1 MSKIYESEEEVKWSE
16 KKRWALFG
24 LPWTFTTYSL
34 TEDKLLIDSGLLV
47 QKQEEILL
55 YRVLDITLTRN
66 VIQRMF
72 KLGTVKLRA
81 ADQSTPY
88 LELKNIPNAKNVKNM
103 LSKYVEL
110 AKDKKRVGSS
120 ELMGTVRDF

>member
-1 MSKIYESEEEVKWSE
+1 MSEFDIEEEVKWSE
-16 KKRWALFG
+16 KKRWTLFG

-34 TEDKLLIDSGLLV
+34 TESKILIDSGIVVLR
-47 QKQEEILL
+47 QEEILL
-55 YRVLDITLTRN
+55 YRVLDITMTMNLF
-66 VIQRMF
+66 QRMF
-72 KLGTVKLRA
+72 KLGTIRIRS

-88 LELKNIPNAKNVKNM
+88 LELKNIPNTKKVKNM
-103 LSKYVEL
+103 LSKYVEA

>member
-1 MSKIYESEEEVKWSE
+1 MSEFDIEEEVKWSE
-16 KKRWALFG
+16 KKRWTLFG

-34 TEDKLLIDSGLLV
+34 TESKILIDSGIVVLR
-47 QKQEEILL
+47 QEEILL
-55 YRVLDITLTRN
+55 YRVLDITMTMNLF
-66 VIQRMF
+66 QRMF
-72 KLGTVKLRA
+72 KLGTIRIGS

-88 LELKNIPNAKNVKNM
+88 LELKNIPNTKKVKNM
-103 LSKYVEL
+103 LSKYVEA

>member
-1 MSKIYESEEEVKWSE
+1 MSEFDIEEEVKWSE
-16 KKRWALFG
+16 KKRWTLFG

-34 TEDKLLIDSGLLV
+34 TESKILIDSGIVVLR
-47 QKQEEILL
+47 QEEILL
-55 YRVLDITLTRN
+55 YRVLDITMTMNLF
-66 VIQRMF
+66 QRMF
-72 KLGTVKLRA
+72 KLGTIRIRS

-88 LELKNIPNAKNVKNM
+88 LELKNIPNTKKVKNL
-103 LSKYVEL
+103 LSKYVEA

>member
-1 MSKIYESEEEVKWSE
+1 MSEFDIEEEVKWSE
-16 KKRWALFG
+16 KKRWTLFG

-34 TEDKLLIDSGLLV
+34 TESKILIDSGIVVLR
-47 QKQEEILL
+47 QEEILL
-55 YRVLDITLTRN
+55 YRVLDITMTMNLF
-66 VIQRMF
+66 QRIF
-72 KLGTVKLRA
+72 KLGTIRIRS

-88 LELKNIPNAKNVKNM
+88 LELKNIPNTKKVKNL
-103 LSKYVEL
+103 LSKYVEA

>member
-1 MSKIYESEEEVKWSE
+1 MSEFDIEEEVKWSE
-16 KKRWALFG
+16 KKRWTLFG

-34 TEDKLLIDSGLLV
+34 TESKILIDSGIVVLR
-47 QKQEEILL
+47 QEEILL
-55 YRVLDITLTRN
+55 YRVLDITMTMNLF
-66 VIQRMF
+66 QRIF
-72 KLGTVKLRA
+72 KLGTIRIRS

-88 LELKNIPNAKNVKNM
+88 LELKNIPNTKKVTNM
-103 LSKYVEL
+103 LSKYVEA